1 MELLSSTLCN
11 SNLRIARARVCV
23 CVCGFV
29 GGGAAQ
35 RPISGGG
42 EETERLLAVK
52 SDSETPTPRLQEA
65 RLEIT
70 SQDSWLG
77 VHAGRQIRPAT
88 IYLHVLPFV

>member
-1 MELLSSTLCN
+1 MC
-11 SNLRIARARVCV
+11 VCV

-52 SDSETPTPRLQEA
+52 SASETPTPRLQEA

-70 SQDSWLG
+70 LRVVVRLAQQTERLLG
-77 VHAGRQIRPAT
+77 VISTRVH
-88 IYLHVLPFV
+88 H